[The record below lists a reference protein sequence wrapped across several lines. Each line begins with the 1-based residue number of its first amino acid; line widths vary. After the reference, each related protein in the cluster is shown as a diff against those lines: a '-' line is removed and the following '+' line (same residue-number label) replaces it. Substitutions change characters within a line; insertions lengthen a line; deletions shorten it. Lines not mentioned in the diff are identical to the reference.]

1 MGGII
6 GVTRGRRAWTAVL
19 VCVVT
24 AAGLIAVDAA
34 PPAEAASTAPGAL
47 ASTGDA
53 AMVSPTRPKGDFLNR
68 PDGVGSSRDP
78 LDRRPRIQSGAA
90 LVDELTTPTRE
101 VFANPDGTNTMRVSS
116 VPTRFKSAD
125 GAWHDVDL
133 SLTTAPSGDLVATS
147 SPVGVTLPTDPSRG
161 LARWPVGGGE
171 LVFSTDVPVG
181 PGAIATDA
189 RRASGEPLHTA
200 EWVGAVGAPSAR
212 VALTVD
218 GFDQQIVFADASRSS
233 YSLRV
238 AMPSGYSARQIATGV
253 EIADRSGTVMA
264 RIDNG
269 SAYDASGARVELGVS
284 SPVSVDLAKVTA
296 GVADLTVS
304 VDSAWLGAP
313 DRVFPVVVDPMVHL
327 ETASGGGGQ
336 AYDTWTDYFQPS
348 TPHGSDT
355 ALKVGAWNSLQL
367 ANAYLHFDLSS
378 IPVAETTML
387 NFAYLDIEEI
397 AATNALEG
405 GHSLDAFGIGGDAT
419 SQPWSSATTW
429 STAPVNDGK
438 GIRGRFDWA
447 GDSNGYGGAG
457 RVHLSLNELVSSWIH
472 DGQPN
477 NGLELT
483 ATNWSDP
490 KAARMFSSGD
500 AGWNAPRLV
509 IEYFTGPAAAM
520 HPAPTSGV
528 VMASQQPTLSVDAVT
543 GAAFWFRVTTGAD
556 AESGVIAAESGWVT
570 NQSWQV
576 PAGALSD
583 GGTYYWH
590 TYTNFPV
597 GGNGW
602 WTKPRWVNSFKVRLR
617 LGAASQS
624 PMDSGGPVQV
634 NLATGNVYTQSAS
647 PSVTTVGGAIG
658 VSYAYNSLGVQP
670 QTGLNGSYYQNESLS
685 GAPAVKR
692 RDQALDFVWNWSPA
706 PPIPAAYWSAQ
717 WLGYVTVP
725 SDGIYSFGAVADNG
739 VRVFVNGTLVYDKW
753 TDTPTTSPTYGTA
766 VTLNAGV
773 RVGIR
778 VDYYNTTGNGVLQL
792 WEKDGTHETIVPASW
807 LTPNSS
813 SSPLPDGWQFSAD
826 LGGSLGYTNVR
837 MDGSNAVLVGADGST
852 TTFLWVNGGYKAPEG
867 SDETLTVTPGTTG
880 GLTLHSAGTTYVFN
894 ADGTLASAQGSLD
907 DRKPAAAQYTYSGN
921 PARLAAITDPSSGR
935 AITLAYGDGNGGV
948 ACGSDTPTFINA
960 PASMLCRITYP
971 DGRVTRLYYVSDGNA
986 GGLLARIED
995 PGSEITDYAY
1005 TNGKLTSVRDPLAY
1019 DMIARALR
1027 VDDPTAR
1034 TVIGYSSATGY
1045 TGWADSVT
1053 QPAPN
1058 AGDLRPAH
1066 SYTHGTA
1073 TFAYNGATPSLPYT
1087 DVHVAG
1093 LTEPNGYARRAVYS
1107 LEARRTLIETDTAG
1121 LATTSIWNETV
1132 DGLASTTDPTGLRT
1146 TTIYDPAGRPT
1157 DTYGPAPAGWF
1168 DPLTNLPVA
1177 PHVAGPA
1184 TGADVTH
1191 THTGY
1196 DEGLTRLGVAYWNS
1210 KGLDGPPAAHTTGID
1225 GPDGILRDWASASPT
1240 TDINATNWGARLT
1253 GTISLSSAGVYQF
1266 PVYADDGV
1274 RMWIDDT
1281 LVIDSWADGQGWK
1294 QWGVYWNT
1302 DTAKPHRFRIDYYN
1316 LTGPAMLKV
1325 FWITPGSGNVAP
1337 VPVSVL
1343 APAYGLPTSTTDADG
1358 RTTTTEYDGTGT
1370 PLGALDPA
1378 YGLVTA
1384 TVVDPGAGHLNL
1396 RTVQD
1401 YERERTGLLRP
1412 TTRDLPNG
1420 ITTRTTT
1427 SYYAPKDAASAGAY
1441 ATIAGG
1447 SSVTG
1452 CNTNPFQQGGLAKQT
1467 TDPLGAMV
1475 DTIYDD
1481 NGRVIGTQHSG
1492 DMRWTCMIYDVRGR
1506 VTDVTNRNAN
1516 LVHTHYYLPGQ
1527 GADVTCGTIEP
1538 NQVCTRFADSAGTTR
1553 FTKTESDLL
1562 GRTVKYTDELG
1573 TQTRT
1578 LYDQVGRVIERWR
1591 KLPAVTDKK
1600 ILSYAYDSYGRASS
1614 WSEFVSA
1621 TAGRTTTTFYD
1632 TYSRPIEVDRPTNT
1646 YPLRTVMAYEANTG
1660 RLDMQVSSRN
1670 TTTLFSN
1677 NLDYS
1682 LAGRISQDARIGAGR
1697 QYAYDGAGR
1706 LTSATDTPSGTVRAY
1721 GFDANSNR
1729 CANATTC
1736 GSPTFSYNV
1745 GDQLAGSPYGSG
1757 YLYDT
1762 YGNLDVYA
1770 KTGGGIVNFDYD
1782 SFDHTIRIDD
1792 STTRVDSVLS
1802 PDGRV
1807 LRRTVSSPP
1816 GVTITEDRWYGYT
1829 DSSDSP
1835 AWSQAT
1841 SGGAYTTYLS
1851 NLIVTGTTPSYQ
1863 LSDPKGTIVGTV
1875 TQAGAFTTNSYPDE
1889 YGNIVTVPASRLD
1902 WLGTQRRFVDH
1913 LGLDIT
1919 RMGVRAY
1926 DPHIGRFLSQ
1936 DPIAGGSAN
1945 DYDYVNADPINNLD
1959 LGGTFCMTGVARRD
1973 RFIKRWVVHVD
1984 ARGRRRR
1991 TPVYGEREV
2000 CRSITRGVTRWYGS
2014 QSRSLDRS
2022 ARVLHAGGACLLG
2035 GDAGVAWLDQSFG
2048 NDGGTVSATVWAG
2061 GCAAGVVLDIWG
2073 DPAHNPLRR

>member
-1 MGGII
+1 
-6 GVTRGRRAWTAVL
+6 V
-19 VCVVT
+19 
-24 AAGLIAVDAA
+24 
-34 PPAEAASTAPGAL
+34 AS
-47 ASTGDA
+47 
-53 AMVSPTRPKGDFLNR
+53 
-68 PDGVGSSRDP
+68 
-78 LDRRPRIQSGAA
+78 
-90 LVDELTTPTRE
+90 
-101 VFANPDGTNTMRVSS
+101 
-116 VPTRFKSAD
+116 
-125 GAWHDVDL
+125 
-133 SLTTAPSGDLVATS
+133 
-147 SPVGVTLPTDPSRG
+147 
-161 LARWPVGGGE
+161 
-171 LVFSTDVPVG
+171 
-181 PGAIATDA
+181 
-189 RRASGEPLHTA
+189 
-200 EWVGAVGAPSAR
+200 
-212 VALTVD
+212 
-218 GFDQQIVFADASRSS
+218 QIV
-233 YSLRV
+233 
-238 AMPSGYSARQIATGV
+238 I
-253 EIADRSGTVMA
+253 IC
-264 RIDNG
+264 
-269 SAYDASGARVELGVS
+269 
-284 SPVSVDLAKVTA
+284 
-296 GVADLTVS
+296 
-304 VDSAWLGAP
+304 
-313 DRVFPVVVDPMVHL
+313 
-327 ETASGGGGQ
+327 
-336 AYDTWTDYFQPS
+336 
-348 TPHGSDT
+348 
-355 ALKVGAWNSLQL
+355 
-367 ANAYLHFDLSS
+367 
-378 IPVAETTML
+378 
-387 NFAYLDIEEI
+387 
-397 AATNALEG
+397 
-405 GHSLDAFGIGGDAT
+405 
-419 SQPWSSATTW
+419 
-429 STAPVNDGK
+429 
-438 GIRGRFDWA
+438 
-447 GDSNGYGGAG
+447 
-457 RVHLSLNELVSSWIH
+457 
-472 DGQPN
+472 
-477 NGLELT
+477 
-483 ATNWSDP
+483 
-490 KAARMFSSGD
+490 
-500 AGWNAPRLV
+500 
-509 IEYFTGPAAAM
+509 
-520 HPAPTSGV
+520 
-528 VMASQQPTLSVDAVT
+528 
-543 GAAFWFRVTTGAD
+543 
-556 AESGVIAAESGWVT
+556 
-570 NQSWQV
+570 
-576 PAGALSD
+576 D
-583 GGTYYWH
+583 GG
-590 TYTNFPV
+590 
-597 GGNGW
+597 
-602 WTKPRWVNSFKVRLR
+602 S
-617 LGAASQS
+617 
-624 PMDSGGPVQV
+624 
-634 NLATGNVYTQSAS
+634 
-647 PSVTTVGGAIG
+647 
-658 VSYAYNSLGVQP
+658 
-670 QTGLNGSYYQNESLS
+670 
-685 GAPAVKR
+685 
-692 RDQALDFVWNWSPA
+692 
-706 PPIPAAYWSAQ
+706 
-717 WLGYVTVP
+717 
-725 SDGIYSFGAVADNG
+725 
-739 VRVFVNGTLVYDKW
+739 
-753 TDTPTTSPTYGTA
+753 
-766 VTLNAGV
+766 
-773 RVGIR
+773 
-778 VDYYNTTGNGVLQL
+778 
-792 WEKDGTHETIVPASW
+792 
-807 LTPNSS
+807 
-813 SSPLPDGWQFSAD
+813 
-826 LGGSLGYTNVR
+826 
-837 MDGSNAVLVGADGST
+837 
-852 TTFLWVNGGYKAPEG
+852 
-867 SDETLTVTPGTTG
+867 
-880 GLTLHSAGTTYVFN
+880 
-894 ADGTLASAQGSLD
+894 
-907 DRKPAAAQYTYSGN
+907 
-921 PARLAAITDPSSGR
+921 
-935 AITLAYGDGNGGV
+935 
-948 ACGSDTPTFINA
+948 
-960 PASMLCRITYP
+960 
-971 DGRVTRLYYVSDGNA
+971 
-986 GGLLARIED
+986 
-995 PGSEITDYAY
+995 
-1005 TNGKLTSVRDPLAY
+1005 
-1019 DMIARALR
+1019 
-1027 VDDPTAR
+1027 
-1034 TVIGYSSATGY
+1034 
-1045 TGWADSVT
+1045 
-1053 QPAPN
+1053 
-1058 AGDLRPAH
+1058 
-1066 SYTHGTA
+1066 
-1073 TFAYNGATPSLPYT
+1073 
-1087 DVHVAG
+1087 
-1093 LTEPNGYARRAVYS
+1093 
-1107 LEARRTLIETDTAG
+1107 
-1121 LATTSIWNETV
+1121 
-1132 DGLASTTDPTGLRT
+1132 
-1146 TTIYDPAGRPT
+1146 
-1157 DTYGPAPAGWF
+1157 
-1168 DPLTNLPVA
+1168 
-1177 PHVAGPA
+1177 
-1184 TGADVTH
+1184 
-1191 THTGY
+1191 
-1196 DEGLTRLGVAYWNS
+1196 
-1210 KGLDGPPAAHTTGID
+1210 
-1225 GPDGILRDWASASPT
+1225 
-1240 TDINATNWGARLT
+1240 
-1253 GTISLSSAGVYQF
+1253 
-1266 PVYADDGV
+1266 
-1274 RMWIDDT
+1274 
-1281 LVIDSWADGQGWK
+1281 
-1294 QWGVYWNT
+1294 
-1302 DTAKPHRFRIDYYN
+1302 
-1316 LTGPAMLKV
+1316 
-1325 FWITPGSGNVAP
+1325 
-1337 VPVSVL
+1337 
-1343 APAYGLPTSTTDADG
+1343 
-1358 RTTTTEYDGTGT
+1358 
-1370 PLGALDPA
+1370 
-1378 YGLVTA
+1378 
-1384 TVVDPGAGHLNL
+1384 
-1396 RTVQD
+1396 
-1401 YERERTGLLRP
+1401 
-1412 TTRDLPNG
+1412 
-1420 ITTRTTT
+1420 
-1427 SYYAPKDAASAGAY
+1427 

-1452 CNTNPFQQGGLAKQT
+1452 CNTNPFQQGGLAKKT